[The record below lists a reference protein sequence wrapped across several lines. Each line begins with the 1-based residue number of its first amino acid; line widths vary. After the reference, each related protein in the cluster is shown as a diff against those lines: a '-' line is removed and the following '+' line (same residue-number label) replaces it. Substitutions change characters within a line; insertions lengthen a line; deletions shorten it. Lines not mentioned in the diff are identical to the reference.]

1 MKAWCVWTAVG
12 SLSLCASIGI
22 VAAGEK
28 SGAPPEA
35 AVTRARKMVHML
47 DDVYKSAIVL
57 ITDKYVNDVNDF
69 PAGSAAVQW
78 FKHISEKGTH
88 EIRLLDA
95 TGRPNVATNVAKDD
109 FERHGI
115 QTLKS
120 GKDYVESIE
129 KKGDKFYLRALT
141 PVPVVMK
148 KCIMCHPHYANAK
161 NGEPIG
167 ALSYTVVIE

>member
-1 MKAWCVWTAVG
+1 MKAWCVWTAIG
-12 SLSLCASIGI
+12 SLSLVASIGI

-28 SGAPPEA
+28 SVAPPEA

-95 TGRPNVATNVAKDD
+95 TGRPSVATNVARDD

-129 KKGDKFYLRALT
+129 KKEGKFYLRALT

-161 NGEPIG
+161 TGEPIG
-167 ALSYTVVIE
+167 ALSYTIVID